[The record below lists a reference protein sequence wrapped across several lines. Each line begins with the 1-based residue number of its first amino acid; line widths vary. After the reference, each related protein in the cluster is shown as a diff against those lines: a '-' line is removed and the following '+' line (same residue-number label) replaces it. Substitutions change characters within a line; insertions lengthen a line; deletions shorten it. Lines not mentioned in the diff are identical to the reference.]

1 MHSATVTVTGASS
14 QLGFYLL
21 PILRSAGFDVVAVTR
36 KPSFAESAPE
46 GVRCQISDLSIH
58 DQSLKFSRY
67 LVHLAPIWALPPVIA
82 RAANDG
88 LTRLIAFS
96 STSAMSKANSSDPQE
111 RQLALSLQKGECDV
125 GELCNQHHIQWTIFR
140 PTMIY
145 GGGRDAN
152 VSVIAR
158 FIKRFGFFPLSTPA
172 LGLRQPVHAEDLAHA
187 VLSALLQPATY
198 SQTYNLSG
206 AEVMTYRALTE
217 KIFTALNKKPRL
229 LFLPPVVFQT
239 ALRLAKLLPRY
250 RHVSAA
256 AIVRMNQDLAFS
268 HEEASRDFGFTAR
281 HFEFNPLPDAK
292 TK

>member
-1 MHSATVTVTGASS
+1 MHSETVTVTGASS

-21 PILRSAGFDVVAVTR
+21 PLLRGAGYDVVAITR
-36 KPSFAESAPE
+36 KASFAETAPE
-46 GVRCQISDLSIH
+46 GVGCQINDLSNH

-67 LVHLAPIWALPPVIA
+67 LVHLAPIWTLPPLIA
-82 RAANDG
+82 RAVNDG

-96 STSAMSKANSSDPQE
+96 STSAMSKSNSTDLQE
-111 RQLALSLQKGECDV
+111 RQLALRLQEGERAV
-125 GELCNQHHIQWTIFR
+125 AELCNQHHVQWTIFR

-145 GGGRDAN
+145 GSGRDAN

-158 FIKRFGFFPLSTPA
+158 FISRFGFFPLAAPA
-172 LGLRQPVHAEDLAHA
+172 LGLRQPVHAEDLAQA
-187 VLSALLQPATY
+187 VLSALLHPPTY

-206 AEVMTYRALTE
+206 AEVLTYRALTE
-217 KIFTALNKKPRL
+217 KIFTALDKKPHL

-239 ALRLAKLLPRY
+239 ALHLAKLLPRY
-250 RHVSAA
+250 RHVSTA

-281 HFEFNPLPDAK
+281 RFEFEPLPDAK

>member
-1 MHSATVTVTGASS
+1 MHSETVTVTGASS
-14 QLGFYLL
+14 HLGYYLL
-21 PILRSAGFDVVAVTR
+21 PLLRGAGYDVVAITR
-36 KPSFAESAPE
+36 KASFAETAPE
-46 GVRCQISDLSIH
+46 GVDCQISDLSNY

-67 LVHLAPIWALPPVIA
+67 LVHLAPIWTLPPLIA
-82 RAANDG
+82 RAADDG

-96 STSAMSKANSSDPQE
+96 STSAMSKSHSTDPSE
-111 RQLALSLQKGECDV
+111 RQLALSLQKGEREV
-125 GELCNQHHIQWTIFR
+125 SELCNQHNIQWTIFR

-158 FIKRFGFFPLSTPA
+158 FISRFGFFPLAAPA
-172 LGLRQPVHAEDLAHA
+172 LGLRQPVHAEDLAQA
-187 VLSALLQPATY
+187 VLSALLHPATY

-206 AEVMTYRALTE
+206 AEVLTYRALTE
-217 KIFTALNKKPRL
+217 KIFAALNKKPHL
-229 LFLPPVVFQT
+229 LFLPSVVFQS

-250 RHVSAA
+250 RHVSTA

-281 HFEFNPLPDAK
+281 RFKFEPLPDAK